1 MTNVD
6 DGSRS
11 VIPELLYTR
20 VTNLELRA
28 RLFFLSGER
37 LSDFGER
44 QNDRRLELRVRYYF

>member
-44 QNDRRLELRVRYYF
+44 QNERRFELRVRYYF